1 MISRLSIKS
10 KLSLL
15 IAFSIACLSL
25 VGIGGWIGSSKVN
38 SALTSIS
45 TEKLPATE
53 ALSTIRS
60 RTALIHSLCLEAALW
75 RPLEYQQSRY
85 QNIQARLAPAFS
97 ELNSAVASFDLL
109 PRSEDEI
116 EAWAN
121 VKKRLTSWMNY
132 ANKTAQVIADLGQ
145 TADPDKK
152 EELFGD
158 YDIFGPEWAYMQA
171 DLQTDL
177 TALTVASFKSS
188 DVARQAA
195 DKAQRG
201 ATTFLIGAYAIAVL
215 TLLVL
220 GLLIFRSINSALRI
234 LRDSIVKVER
244 NSDFTIRANVTTRDE
259 TRQTADAFNSL
270 VVRLQQS
277 LSDVLSQIA
286 EISNA
291 AHSTSTVAQEVSD
304 ASEIQSESSSAMAST
319 IEEMSVSISNISEL
333 TKDALHRSNEMQQ
346 SACTGAEQISQLN
359 DEIDQISRTVAD
371 AEKTVAELDTQSDRI
386 SLVVKVIKEIAEQ
399 TNLLALNAAIEA
411 ARAGEQGRGFAVVAD
426 EVRKLSE
433 RTTRSTTEIADVVR
447 SMQLH
452 SINVAT
458 GMKTVVSSVEKGRK
472 LSDMVSDKVRE
483 IDLNSQRAT
492 EAVEE
497 ICSAMIEQHRAS
509 ESIASKIE
517 TIAQSG
523 ETNMRASNE
532 AASLAHEIDELS
544 QKLRLLAGQFVV
556 Q

>member
-25 VGIGGWIGSSKVN
+25 VGIGGWAGSSKIN
-38 SALTSIS
+38 TALASIS
-45 TEKLPATE
+45 TEKLPAAE

-75 RPLEYQQSRY
+75 RPLEYQQTRY
-85 QNIQARLAPAFS
+85 QSIQARLAPAFS
-97 ELNSAVASFDLL
+97 ELKGAVSSFDAL
-109 PRSEDEI
+109 PRSEDESK
-116 EAWAN
+116 AWES
-121 VKKRLTSWMNY
+121 VKKRLTSWMDY

-195 DKAQRG
+195 DTAQRG

-215 TLLVL
+215 TLLML

-277 LSDVLSQIA
+277 LSDVLSQIG

-291 AHSTSTVAQEVSD
+291 AHSTSTIAQEVSD

-333 TKDALHRSNEMQQ
+333 TKDALHRSHEMQK

-359 DEIDQISRTVAD
+359 SEIDQISRTVAD

-452 SINVAT
+452 STNVAT
-458 GMKTVVSSVEKGRK
+458 GMKTVVSSVDKGRV
-472 LSDMVSDKVRE
+472 LSDMVSGKVRE
-483 IDLNSQRAT
+483 IDSNSQRAT

-517 TIAQSG
+517 TIAQVG
-523 ETNMRASNE
+523 ETNMRSSKETAR
-532 AASLAHEIDELS
+532 LAHEIDDLS
-544 QKLRLLAGQFVV
+544 HKLRLLAGQFVV
-556 Q
+556 

>member
-25 VGIGGWIGSSKVN
+25 VGIGGWVGSSKVN
-38 SALTSIS
+38 TALASIS
-45 TEKLPATE
+45 TEKLPAAE

-85 QNIQARLAPAFS
+85 QSIQARLAPAFS
-97 ELNSAVASFDLL
+97 ELNSAVASFDAL
-109 PRSEDEI
+109 PRSEDESK
-116 EAWAN
+116 AWAN
-121 VKKRLTSWMNY
+121 VKRRLTSWMNY
-132 ANKTAQVIADLGQ
+132 ANKTAQVIGELGQ
-145 TADPDKK
+145 TADSNKK

-158 YDIFGPEWAYMQA
+158 YDVFGPEWAYMQA

-177 TALTVASFKSS
+177 TALTVASFKSG
-188 DVARQAA
+188 DVARQDA
-195 DKAQRG
+195 DRAQRG
-201 ATTFLIGAYAIAVL
+201 ATTFLIGTYCTAVL
-215 TLLVL
+215 TLLAL
-220 GLLIFRSINSALRI
+220 GLLIFRSINSPLKI

-244 NSDFTIRANVTTRDE
+244 NSDFTIRANVTTKDE

-270 VVRLQQS
+270 ILRLQQS
-277 LSDVLSQIA
+277 LSAVLTQIG
-286 EISNA
+286 EISSA
-291 AHSTSTVAQEVSD
+291 AHSTSTIAQEVSD
-304 ASEIQSESSSAMAST
+304 ASEIQSESSTAMAST
-319 IEEMSVSISNISEL
+319 IEEMSVSISNITEL
-333 TKDALHRSNEMQQ
+333 TTDALHRSRDMQQ
-346 SACTGAEQISQLN
+346 SACTGAEQIGQLN
-359 DEIDQISRTVAD
+359 SEIDQISRTVAE
-371 AEKTVAELDTQSDRI
+371 AEKTVAELETQSDRI
-386 SLVVKVIKEIAEQ
+386 SLVATVIKEIAEQ

-452 SINVAT
+452 SNNVAT
-458 GMKTVVSSVEKGRK
+458 GMKTVVSSVHNGRI

-483 IDLNSQRAT
+483 IDSNSQRAT

-497 ICSAMIEQHRAS
+497 ICSAMLEQHRAS
-509 ESIASKIE
+509 ESIASRIE
-517 TIAQSG
+517 TIAQAG
-523 ETNMRASNE
+523 ETNMRSSNE
-532 AASLAHEIDELS
+532 TARLANQIDQLS
-544 QKLRLLAGQFVV
+544 QKLRVLAGQFVV